1 MHMAVGTSL
10 ATIIVTSISSIMAH
24 HQRGAV
30 LWDVVRNLAPGLVI
44 GSFLGAGIADYLSG
58 QGLQLLIGFF
68 AVWIAFRMFRGAHYQ
83 VDPNQKLP
91 SAALQLAAGG
101 GIGVASAIFGIGG
114 GSLTVPFLNRCGV
127 VIQKAVAT
135 SAACGLPIAVAG
147 ALGFIWFGQ
156 KAEVEVPNTIG
167 YIHIYAFI
175 GISVMSFITAKF
187 GAKVA
192 HLLSPVLLKMFC
204 GLIDYSW
211 SVFYLSRL
219 YCLNYSFLSAKF
231 LRRIGHYSPF
241 LDWVGCIDTRLS
253 DNVKVFSAKSRLI
266 TEKSSRMTALASI
279 K

>member
-1 MHMAVGTSL
+1 M
-10 ATIIVTSISSIMAH
+10 
-24 HQRGAV
+24 
-30 LWDVVRNLAPGLVI
+30 
-44 GSFLGAGIADYLSG
+44 
-58 QGLQLLIGFF
+58 
-68 AVWIAFRMFRGAHYQ
+68 
-83 VDPNQKLP
+83 
-91 SAALQLAAGG
+91 
-101 GIGVASAIFGIGG
+101 ASAIFGIGG

-156 KAEVEVPNTIG
+156 KAEIEVPNTIG

-266 TEKSSRMTALASI
+266 TEKSSRMTVLASI
-279 K
+279 KIRQEQYATTRSTQFV

>member
-1 MHMAVGTSL
+1 M
-10 ATIIVTSISSIMAH
+10 
-24 HQRGAV
+24 

-192 HLLSPVLLKMFC
+192 HLLSPVLLKN
-204 GLIDYSW
+204 
-211 SVFYLSRL
+211 V
-219 YCLNYSFLSAKF
+219 
-231 LRRIGHYSPF
+231 LRPY
-241 LDWVGCIDTRLS
+241 
-253 DNVKVFSAKSRLI
+253 
-266 TEKSSRMTALASI
+266 
-279 K
+279 

>member
-1 MHMAVGTSL
+1 M
-10 ATIIVTSISSIMAH
+10 
-24 HQRGAV
+24 
-30 LWDVVRNLAPGLVI
+30 LWEVVRNLAPGLVI

-204 GLIDYSW
+204 GLTDYSW

-231 LRRIGHYSPF
+231 FEENRSL
-241 LDWVGCIDTRLS
+241 
-253 DNVKVFSAKSRLI
+253 FSFSL
-266 TEKSSRMTALASI
+266 TGLAV
-279 K
+279 